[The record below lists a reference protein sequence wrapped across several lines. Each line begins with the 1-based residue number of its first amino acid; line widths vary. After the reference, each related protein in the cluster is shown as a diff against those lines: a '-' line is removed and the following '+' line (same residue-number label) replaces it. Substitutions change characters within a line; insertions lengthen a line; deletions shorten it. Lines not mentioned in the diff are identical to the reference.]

1 MDWTGLV
8 LDWFSIGSYGGLPKG
23 TRCGY
28 QAVWPDAYKEVRS
41 MSDADGKPAERRL
54 GRGLEALL
62 GQAVSGGQASGN
74 LPSQKPTADEKRAE
88 ETPTD
93 PVQDGGLFQVNV
105 YQIDTNPYQ
114 PRTEFDEEELNSL
127 AESLSDHGLLQP
139 IVVRKDGDRYQLIS
153 GERRWRAAIQAGWT
167 EVPATLRE
175 ADDQQVAEMT
185 IVENLQ
191 RKDLGPLEK
200 AVSFRQYLERFG
212 ASQDELARRLSIDR
226 STVANLIRLLE
237 LPLAVQELIRDGS
250 LSAGHGRA
258 LLPLGEEQDQLKFAR
273 QIRSEQLSV
282 RATERL
288 VAERIRNEDD
298 PHGLSQTETTTKTG
312 DGSSREHLVPL
323 EQKLRSA
330 LGTSVDIREV
340 AKGRGTIVIHFTS
353 REEFDRLYH
362 ELLEREGRDRLAG

>member
-1 MDWTGLV
+1 
-8 LDWFSIGSYGGLPKG
+8 
-23 TRCGY
+23 
-28 QAVWPDAYKEVRS
+28 

-62 GQAVSGGQASGN
+62 GQAVSGGKAGGN
-74 LPSQKPTADEKRAE
+74 LPSQKPIADEKRAE
-88 ETPTD
+88 EAPAD

-362 ELLEREGRDRLAG
+362 ELLEREGRDRMAG

>member
-1 MDWTGLV
+1 MKD
-8 LDWFSIGSYGGLPKG
+8 P
-23 TRCGY
+23 
-28 QAVWPDAYKEVRS
+28 QE
-41 MSDADGKPAERRL
+41 KPVERRL

-62 GQAVSGGQASGN
+62 GEVVSGPPAGG
-74 LPSQKPTADEKRAE
+74 LPVQKPMADRGASA
-88 ETPTD
+88 PD
-93 PVQDGGLFQVNV
+93 DGALIQVNV

-114 PRTEFDEEELNSL
+114 PRTEFDSAEITSL

-139 IVVRKDGDRYQLIS
+139 IVVRKEGDRYQLIS
-153 GERRWRAAIQAGWT
+153 GERRWRAAIEAGWT
-167 EVPATLRE
+167 EVPATVRQ

-258 LLPLGEEQDQLKFAR
+258 LLPLGQEQDQLKFAR
-273 QIRSEQLSV
+273 QIRSDQLSV

-288 VAERIRNEDD
+288 VAERIRTEDD
-298 PHGLSQTETTTKTG
+298 PHGLEQKKTNESG
-312 DGSSREHLVPL
+312 GSSREHLVPL
-323 EQKLRSA
+323 EQKLRTA
-330 LGTSVDIREV
+330 LGTPVDIREV
-340 AKGRGTIVIHFTS
+340 AKGRGTIAIQFTS
-353 REEFDRLYH
+353 REEFDRLYN
-362 ELLEREGRDRLAG
+362 ELLDRKGPERLAS

>member
-1 MDWTGLV
+1 
-8 LDWFSIGSYGGLPKG
+8 
-23 TRCGY
+23 
-28 QAVWPDAYKEVRS
+28 
-41 MSDADGKPAERRL
+41 MSESQDKSPERRL

-62 GQAVSGGQASGN
+62 GEVAAGTQSGS
-74 LPSQKPTADEKRAE
+74 LPVQKPVADRGAVTEG
-88 ETPTD
+88 
-93 PVQDGGLFQVNV
+93 DGTLIQVNV

-114 PRTEFDEEELNSL
+114 PRTEFDPDEITSL

-139 IVVRKDGDRYQLIS
+139 IVVRKEGDRYQLIS
-153 GERRWRAAIQAGWT
+153 GERRWRAAIQAGWQ
-167 EVPATLRE
+167 EVPATVRE

-258 LLPLGEEQDQLKFAR
+258 LLPLGEEPEQLKVAK
-273 QIRSEQLSV
+273 QIRNEQLSV

-288 VAERIRNEDD
+288 VAERIRAEDD
-298 PHGLSQTETTTKTG
+298 PHGLEQPETGSPSQ
-312 DGSSREHLVPL
+312 GSSRDHLVPL
-323 EQKLRSA
+323 EQKLRRA
-330 LGTSVDIREV
+330 LGTSVDIREA
-340 AKGRGTIVIHFTS
+340 AKGRGTIAIHFTS
-353 REEFDRLYH
+353 REEFDRLYND
-362 ELLEREGRDRLAG
+362 LLDRQGNDRMAG

>member
-1 MDWTGLV
+1 MKD
-8 LDWFSIGSYGGLPKG
+8 P
-23 TRCGY
+23 
-28 QAVWPDAYKEVRS
+28 QE
-41 MSDADGKPAERRL
+41 KPAERRL

-62 GQAVSGGQASGN
+62 GEVVLGAPVGG
-74 LPSQKPTADEKRAE
+74 LPVQKPMAGRGASAPD
-88 ETPTD
+88 
-93 PVQDGGLFQVNV
+93 DGALIQVNV

-114 PRTEFDEEELNSL
+114 PRTEFDSEEITSL

-139 IVVRKDGDRYQLIS
+139 IVVRKEGDRYQLIS
-153 GERRWRAAIQAGWT
+153 GERRWRAAIEAGWT
-167 EVPATLRE
+167 EVPATVRQ

-250 LSAGHGRA
+250 LSAGHGRT
-258 LLPLGEEQDQLKFAR
+258 LLPLGQEQDQLKLAR

-288 VAERIRNEDD
+288 VAERIRTEDD
-298 PHGLSQTETTTKTG
+298 PHGLEQNKANDANDQG
-312 DGSSREHLVPL
+312 GSSREHLVPL
-323 EQKLRSA
+323 EQKLRTA
-330 LGTSVDIREV
+330 LGTPVDIREV
-340 AKGRGTIVIHFTS
+340 AKGRGTIAIHFTS
-353 REEFDRLYH
+353 REEFDRLYN
-362 ELLEREGRDRLAG
+362 ELLDRKGPERLAS

>member
-1 MDWTGLV
+1 MND
-8 LDWFSIGSYGGLPKG
+8 S
-23 TRCGY
+23 
-28 QAVWPDAYKEVRS
+28 Q
-41 MSDADGKPAERRL
+41 GKPTERRL

-62 GQAVSGGQASGN
+62 GQSVPGN
-74 LPSQKPTADEKRAE
+74 PAGSLPPQKPVTESAAS
-88 ETPTD
+88 PTG
-93 PVQDGGLFQVNV
+93 DGELIQVDV

-114 PRTEFDEEELNSL
+114 PRTEFDSEEITSL

-153 GERRWRAAIQAGWT
+153 GERRWRAAIEAGWT
-167 EVPATLRE
+167 EVPATVRQ

-237 LPLAVQELIRDGS
+237 LPLNVQELIRDGS

-258 LLPLGEEQDQLKFAR
+258 LLPLGDEQAQLKLAK

-288 VAERIRNEDD
+288 VAERIRTEDD
-298 PHGLSQTETTTKTG
+298 PHGLEQTKTNDQG
-312 DGSSREHLVPL
+312 GSSREHLVPL
-323 EQKLRSA
+323 EQKLRTA
-330 LGTSVDIREV
+330 LGTPVDIREV
-340 AKGRGTIVIHFTS
+340 AKGRGTIAIHFTS
-353 REEFDRLYH
+353 REEFDRLYN
-362 ELLEREGRDRLAG
+362 ELLDRQGPERLAG

>member
-1 MDWTGLV
+1 MNG
-8 LDWFSIGSYGGLPKG
+8 P
-23 TRCGY
+23 
-28 QAVWPDAYKEVRS
+28 EE
-41 MSDADGKPAERRL
+41 KPAERRL

-62 GQAVSGGQASGN
+62 GQAVSGGQSGGS
-74 LPSQKPTADEKRAE
+74 LPSQKPTPDPEAAD
-88 ETPTD
+88 TS
-93 PVQDGGLFQVNV
+93 PVNLEQDGALFQVNV

-185 IVENLQ
+185 IVETLQ

-258 LLPLGEEQDQLKFAR
+258 LLPLGQEQDQLKLAR

-288 VAERIRNEDD
+288 VADRIRNEDD
-298 PHGLSQTETTTKTG
+298 PHGLNESEPETG
-312 DGSSREHLVPL
+312 GRSSSSRDHLVPL
-323 EQKLRSA
+323 EQKLRTA

-340 AKGRGTIVIHFTS
+340 AKGRGTITIHFNS
-353 REEFDRLYH
+353 REEFDRLYQD
-362 ELLEREGRDRLAG
+362 LLDRQGPERLAG

>member
-1 MDWTGLV
+1 MKD
-8 LDWFSIGSYGGLPKG
+8 P
-23 TRCGY
+23 
-28 QAVWPDAYKEVRS
+28 QE
-41 MSDADGKPAERRL
+41 KPAERRL

-62 GQAVSGGQASGN
+62 GEVVAGPPSGS
-74 LPSQKPTADEKRAE
+74 LPAPKPVADRGAAAE
-88 ETPTD
+88 G
-93 PVQDGGLFQVNV
+93 DGTLIQVNV

-114 PRTEFDEEELNSL
+114 PRTEFDSEEITSL

-139 IVVRKDGDRYQLIS
+139 IVVRKEGDRYQLIS
-153 GERRWRAAIQAGWT
+153 GERRWRAAIQAGWE
-167 EVPATLRE
+167 EVPATVRE

-237 LPLAVQELIRDGS
+237 LPLNVQELIRDKS

-258 LLPLGEEQDQLKFAR
+258 LLPLGDEQAQLKLAK

-288 VAERIRNEDD
+288 VADRIRAEDD
-298 PHGLSQTETTTKTG
+298 PHGLEQTDTDT
-312 DGSSREHLVPL
+312 SSRSSNREHLAPL
-323 EQKLRSA
+323 EQKLRRA
-330 LGTSVDIREV
+330 LGTPVDIREA
-340 AKGRGTIVIHFTS
+340 AKGRGTIAIHFTS
-353 REEFDRLYH
+353 REEFERLYG
-362 ELLEREGRDRLAG
+362 ELLDRQDADRLAG

>member
-1 MDWTGLV
+1 
-8 LDWFSIGSYGGLPKG
+8 
-23 TRCGY
+23 
-28 QAVWPDAYKEVRS
+28 
-41 MSDADGKPAERRL
+41 MSDAEGKPAERRL

-62 GQAVSGGQASGN
+62 GQAAAGQAGGS
-74 LPSQKPTADEKRAE
+74 LPSQKPAPENAATGGSSGESQPPAE
-88 ETPTD
+88 
-93 PVQDGGLFQVNV
+93 DGALVQVNV

-127 AESLSDHGLLQP
+127 AESLDDHGLLQP
-139 IVVRKDGDRYQLIS
+139 IVVRKDGDRFQLIS

-167 EVPATLRE
+167 EVPATVRE

-258 LLPLGEEQDQLKFAR
+258 LLPLGQEQDQLKLAR

-288 VAERIRNEDD
+288 VAERIRAEDD
-298 PHGLSQTETTTKTG
+298 PHGLNETGTSG
-312 DGSSREHLVPL
+312 QSGGGSNRDHLVPL
-323 EQKLRSA
+323 EQKLRTA
-330 LGTSVDIREV
+330 LGTAVDIREV
-340 AKGRGTIVIHFTS
+340 GKGRGTIAIQFTS

-362 ELLEREGRDRLAG
+362 ELLDRQGSDRMAG